1 MSRQKGKRGER
12 EFAAFLCSLGV
23 EARRGVQ
30 YHGGPDSPDVVSG
43 LPVHWEVKRVE
54 KFDLTGSLK
63 QAVDE
68 AQDGKTP
75 IVAHRKN
82 NGEWVAVLRMSD
94 LIPLIVKAGAH
105 IRSGG
110 W

>member
-1 MSRQKGKRGER
+1 MGRMSRQKGKRGER

-30 YHGGPDSPDVVSG
+30 FHGGPDSPDVVSS

-54 KFDLTGSLK
+54 RLDLHGSLK

-68 AQDGKTP
+68 AAPGKMP
-75 IVAHRKN
+75 VVAHRKN
-82 NGEWVAVLRMSD
+82 NGDWIAVLNMKD
-94 LIPLIVKAGAH
+94 LIPLIVRAGS
-105 IRSGG
+105 R
-110 W
+110 

>member
-1 MSRQKGKRGER
+1 MGRMSRQKGKRGER

-30 YHGGPDSPDVVSG
+30 FHGGPDSPDVVSG

-54 KFDLTGSLK
+54 RLDLHGSLK

-68 AQDGKTP
+68 AAPGKIP
-75 IVAHRKN
+75 VVAHRKN
-82 NGEWVAVLRMSD
+82 NGEWIAVMSMKD
-94 LIPLIVKAGAH
+94 LIALFVRAGAQ
-105 IRSGG
+105 
-110 W
+110 